1 MDEDEETD
9 FKKTKEF
16 KKVINE
22 MNISGNQD
30 DLKERIKGNK
40 IQLSINIKMYI
51 FGLNNTNILG
61 HALQEKTD
69 TYEKDKKIE
78 SKTVARTLL
87 EDAINGHKLIL
98 KELDEY
104 LVEGPIKSEEEKNQA
119 DAKDVAPT
127 NLNAKDYHIIIDLRG
142 ILPEKGKPGLEGKEI
157 KQGILP
163 EEGETGPERKEVKQ
177 CQVLFDILDVGVD
190 ADIIEDIVK
199 HPVITT
205 MILKKW
211 EKTKY
216 FYWLTAFMYM
226 LFLIS
231 YSFLIY
237 DLFGD
242 KYADEYDPEGKYY
255 KSVCPNATER
265 YAEEIK
271 NLTACQFR
279 DPICNVGKYSHI

>member
-1 MDEDEETD
+1 M
-9 FKKTKEF
+9 
-16 KKVINE
+16 
-22 MNISGNQD
+22 IS
-30 DLKERIKGNK
+30 
-40 IQLSINIKMYI
+40 
-51 FGLNNTNILG
+51 G
-61 HALQEKTD
+61 HALEEGEQ
-69 TYEKDKKIE
+69 

-104 LVEGPIKSEEEKNQA
+104 LVEGPIKSEEETKKQK
-119 DAKDVAPT
+119 DAKDVTPT
-127 NLNAKDYHIIIDLRG
+127 NLNAEDYYITINLKG
-142 ILPEKGKPGLEGKEI
+142 ILPEKGATGPEGKEI
-157 KQGILP
+157 
-163 EEGETGPERKEVKQ
+163 KQ

-211 EKTKY
+211 EKSKY

-231 YSFLIY
+231 YSLLIY

-242 KYADEYDPEGKYY
+242 KYADEYDPNGKYY
-255 KSVCPNATER
+255 NATCPDAEAR

-279 DPICNVGKYSHI
+279 DPICNMGKH

>member
-1 MDEDEETD
+1 MDSDNT
-9 FKKTKEF
+9 F
-16 KKVINE
+16 VI
-22 MNISGNQD
+22 IS
-30 DLKERIKGNK
+30 
-40 IQLSINIKMYI
+40 
-51 FGLNNTNILG
+51 G
-61 HALQEKTD
+61 HALE
-69 TYEKDKKIE
+69 DKEEEDIQDSGQKKKKKK

-104 LVEGPIKSEEEKNQA
+104 LVETPIKSEEETKKQE
-119 DAKDVAPT
+119 V
-127 NLNAKDYHIIIDLRG
+127 NLNAKDYSITINLKG
-142 ILPEKGKPGLEGKEI
+142 ILPKKGA
-157 KQGILP
+157 
-163 EEGETGPERKEVKQ
+163 TGPEGNKIKQ

-216 FYWLTAFMYM
+216 FYWLTAFMYA
-226 LFLIS
+226 LFLMS
-231 YSFLIY
+231 YSFLIF

-242 KYADEYDPEGKYY
+242 NYGIRTIDGAYYNEQCPNSTAKYAD
-255 KSVCPNATER
+255 
-265 YAEEIK
+265 EIK

-279 DPICNVGKYSHI
+279 DPICNMGKF